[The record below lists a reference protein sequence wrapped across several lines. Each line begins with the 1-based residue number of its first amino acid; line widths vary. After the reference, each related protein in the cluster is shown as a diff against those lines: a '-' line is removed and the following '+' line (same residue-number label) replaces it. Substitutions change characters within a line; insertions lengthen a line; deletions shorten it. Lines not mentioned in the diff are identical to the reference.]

1 MPRYTDRTDQDITT
15 SPLATVCD
23 AAVATSPP
31 DRPAEGH
38 ADGPRHHSRFTTATV
53 GWGLVVGVANA
64 AAPVVIWWL
73 DPSTIHAIL
82 IAFIAAVYVGFAV
95 ADGRPRVVAVESGVA
110 ASFVILAAAAVTV
123 SPWLLVAA
131 YLAHG
136 CKDLWQHRTQ
146 FVTGTRWW
154 PPFCATV
161 DWTVAAIIAVAI
173 GSGIAFH

>member
-1 MPRYTDRTDQDITT
+1 MIEQATAT
-15 SPLATVCD
+15 SRRARRAPLLWGIVVGLLQAATPLVFWWLDSATVY
-23 AAVATSPP
+23 AL
-31 DRPAEGH
+31 
-38 ADGPRHHSRFTTATV
+38 
-53 GWGLVVGVANA
+53 GLVV
-64 AAPVVIWWL
+64 
-73 DPSTIHAIL
+73 
-82 IAFIAAVYVGFAV
+82 IAGIYVGFAV

-110 ASFVILAAAAVTV
+110 ASFVIFAAAAVTL

-131 YLAHG
+131 YIAHG